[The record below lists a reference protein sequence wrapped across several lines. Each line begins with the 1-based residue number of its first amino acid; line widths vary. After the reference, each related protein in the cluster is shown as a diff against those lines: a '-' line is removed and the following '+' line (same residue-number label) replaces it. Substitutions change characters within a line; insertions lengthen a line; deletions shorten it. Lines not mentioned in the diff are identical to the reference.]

1 MIKFFIAVA
10 MVAAFSLAAF
20 GQTANFTGTWVLDV
34 SRSKFDRAPLESM
47 TMTVVQSGTEIKVK
61 STVRRPPLQKPGAPA
76 EIPQGLTTKDLEMRA
91 LSGFDI
97 DSDYTFALDGKDKAV
112 KLDGPGG
119 SKIPVVL
126 RGFVKGGTAILSAT
140 RDFPG
145 PDGDMPVTTADVWT
159 LTADGTLSIKREH
172 YWPGFSSSSTLIFV
186 RN

>member
-1 MIKFFIAVA
+1 MNKFFIAIA
-10 MVAAFSLAAF
+10 MIAAFSLGAL
-20 GQTANFTGTWVLDV
+20 GQAANFTGTWVLDV

-47 TMTVVQSGTEIKVK
+47 TMTVVQNGSEIKVK
-61 STVRRPPLQKPGAPA
+61 STVRRPPPQKLEMPA
-76 EIPQGLTTKDLEMRA
+76 EIPQGLTIKDLEMRA

-97 DSDYTFALDGKDKAV
+97 DADYTYSLDGKEKTAL
-112 KLDGPGG
+112 LDGPGG
-119 SKIPVVL
+119 SKVPVVL
-126 RGFVKGGTAILSAT
+126 RGFVKGGTAILSAK

-159 LTADGTLSIKREH
+159 LTADGMLSIKREH